1 MLRSECFCFKN
12 GINQSHV
19 ENKGPII
26 ISQTN
31 RFFPSTGQLNEECN
45 YDSQCPSNSYCSSN
59 KYGCLCQNGF
69 APSNISNQYN
79 GVETTEC
86 LPKKCSHTSSC
97 EEYHECTDNLC
108 KCLATHFD
116 PTVARCY
123 KFGSTGGKSLEDL
136 QNSSNASTNTNS
148 HDNNNNFNSVLK
160 DLTEN
165 SDKLWLVL
173 TILIVL
179 SVLTLLLIVMLIR
192 KCSLGYCWTAHK
204 KEYEPN
210 NKNQPK
216 NGYFNKNSINNKS
229 FRKKNDELD
238 EENGDD
244 LAEDRS
250 NLVRSNDKTGAVAA
264 KRNIAAA
271 TTTGDKNNFIRI
283 NINDK
288 ETNKSSYQHELGTP
302 LKTSTSTP
310 V

>member
-1 MLRSECFCFKN
+1 M
-12 GINQSHV
+12 NQ
-19 ENKGPII
+19 
-26 ISQTN
+26 
-31 RFFPSTGQLNEECN
+31 ECN
-45 YDSQCPSNSYCSSN
+45 YDSQCPSNSYCSTS

-69 APSNISNQYN
+69 APSDILNQYN
-79 GVETTEC
+79 GIETTEC

-97 EEYHECTDNLC
+97 EEYHECTDNIC

-116 PTVARCY
+116 PIVAKCY
-123 KFGSTGGKSLEDL
+123 KFGSTGGKPLGDSQDPG
-136 QNSSNASTNTNS
+136 NVTTSSNK
-148 HDNNNNFNSVLK
+148 HDKDDNNIYSILK

-173 TILIVL
+173 TILILL
-179 SVLTLLLIVMLIR
+179 SILILLLIVMLIR
-192 KCSLGYCWTAHK
+192 KYSLGYCWTAHK

-210 NKNQPK
+210 NKNQTK

-229 FRKKNDELD
+229 FRQKNGELE

-250 NLVRSNDKTGAVAA
+250 NLVRSNDKTGGVAA
-264 KRNIAAA
+264 KRNITVA
-271 TTTGDKNNFIRI
+271 TTTRTGEKNNYIKI

-288 ETNKSSYQHELGTP
+288 ETNKSPHQRELGAP